1 MALGQRPPR
10 KVIGLIV
17 VMALQQ
23 LGMYENDVLTKN
35 MLVGGL
41 SVCLAYNENQMGG
54 EVGGCVRERL
64 QKQAIPFFLVTT

>member
-17 VMALQQ
+17 VMAIQQ

-54 EVGGCVRERL
+54 KWAGV
-64 QKQAIPFFLVTT
+64 